1 METNEGGDGGDVGS
15 NDIAIYHVAVPFVH
29 ASLYACISKKEENI
43 ENDNQQH
50 AADVSLERDT
60 FPWYVIYL
68 SLVRVIP
75 CAGAWLW

>member
-50 AADVSLERDT
+50 AADVSLEREC
-60 FPWYVIYL
+60 
-68 SLVRVIP
+68 VIP
-75 CAGAWLW
+75 FLGT